1 MEFSIFQQ
9 FFFYEAIYILFR
21 QLFLL
26 SRQYFF
32 SFISMLISA
41 LCLYSNELL
50 PFTCALSAPWG
61 WGGGGGGG
69 CSLYKPYR
77 YVPPQRVGFLRLFVC
92 TGIHF
97 ANFGLESGMVFE
109 GATGAFKRIYRFNS
123 K

>member
-26 SRQYFF
+26 SWQYFF

-61 WGGGGGGG
+61 GGVGVV
-69 CSLYKPYR
+69 PY
-77 YVPPQRVGFLRLFVC
+77 
-92 TGIHF
+92 INHI
-97 ANFGLESGMVFE
+97 GMCLPK
-109 GATGAFKRIYRFNS
+109 G
-123 K
+123 